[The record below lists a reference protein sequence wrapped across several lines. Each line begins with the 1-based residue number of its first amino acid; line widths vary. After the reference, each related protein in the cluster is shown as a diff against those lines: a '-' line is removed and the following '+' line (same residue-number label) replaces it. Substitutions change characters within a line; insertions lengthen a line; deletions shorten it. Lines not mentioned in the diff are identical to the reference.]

1 MAYMKKAIRDLVEE
15 MKRTFTLP
23 SDWERFIYEIE
34 KNHNLIIKTG
44 KSYYCTCC
52 QQTFTVNQKIGKMY
66 VCPCCNVRSE
76 VKSNRLKHLTYK
88 DNVLLLNKC
97 DGKLILR
104 IFEMMSV
111 YRADRQEFEHYTDEY
126 CRKIIDEDFMELR
139 NERITP
145 GITAF
150 SVNHGE
156 MKNEKWRIY
165 TGYWRG
171 IEDAGYVYTNNI
183 EDVLRGT
190 CLERSRLWEAM
201 PRNLTKWYQMRFLL
215 REAENPI
222 FETLIELKL
231 YNLANYARLF
241 HGRGSFYK
249 IFGVEKKYY
258 DFMKENDI
266 NYDELEVLREY
277 PSTDIKK
284 IRFLVKYRSSLEEI
298 KKYVSIDKFIEY
310 FQSNSLEDSR
320 LYIDY
325 LRFAKQ
331 LGYDLKNKRYLFP
344 QNLAEMHDQYLKQ
357 IKDMEDRALAR
368 AILRRAKKLARN
380 TYEDKTFIIFPAG
393 SVQALTDESTQQ
405 NNCVRTYA
413 DKYAK
418 GVCDIY
424 FMRNVKDTSTSLVT
438 VEVRGNKVE
447 QQRIKNNAD
456 TTKKQKQFLKNWE
469 RKVLSKVAT

>member
-1 MAYMKKAIRDLVEE
+1 MAYMKKEIRELVEE
-15 MKRTFTLP
+15 MERTFTLP
-23 SDWERFIYEIE
+23 SDWEHFIYEIE

-76 VKSNRLKHLTYK
+76 VKSNRLKHWEYR
-88 DNVLLLNKC
+88 DNVLFLDKC
-97 DGKLILR
+97 NGKLVLR
-104 IFEMMSV
+104 IFELLSV
-111 YRADRQEFEHYTDEY
+111 YKADRQEMEHFVDEY
-126 CRKIIDEDFMELR
+126 CRKLIDYDFMELR
-139 NERITP
+139 NERIAPCMT
-145 GITAF
+145 
-150 SVNHGE
+150 SYRVNHCISGG
-156 MKNEKWRIY
+156 KWRLYNIY
-165 TGYWRG
+165 RYG
-171 IEDAGYVYTNNI
+171 ISEDGYVYTENI
-183 EDVLRGT
+183 EKVLRGSF
-190 CLERSRLWEAM
+190 LEKSRLWDAM
-201 PRNLTKWYQMRFLL
+201 PHNLIKGYQLRFLI
-215 REAENPI
+215 REAENPL

-231 YNLANYARLF
+231 YNLANYTRLF

-298 KKYVSIDKFIEY
+298 KKYMSIDKFIEY
-310 FQSNSLEDSR
+310 FQSNSLEDSH

-344 QNLAEMHDQYLKQ
+344 QNLAEMHDLYLKQ
-357 IKDMEDRALAR
+357 VKDMEDKALTR
-368 AILRRAKKLARN
+368 AISRRAKKLAKN
-380 TYEDKTFIIFPAG
+380 TYQDKTFIIFPAS
-393 SVQALTDESTQQ
+393 SVQALKDESTQQ

-413 DKYAK
+413 DSYAK
-418 GVCDIY
+418 GICDIY
-424 FMRNVKDTSTSLVT
+424 FMRNIKDTQTSLVT